1 VARTIAAVPPPQ
13 TGDGEL
19 TEFAA
24 ALEELFRAVLRAS
37 GRGVPGG
44 DTELTLSQYFLMD
57 AMGDQ
62 ALTVSEVARAARVA
76 VPTATRAL
84 RALEERGF
92 VERQREDGEDRRLVT
107 VALTPSGLGVL
118 EEKHEWVRTRQRE
131 IFEGLSPGERESVAE
146 TLNVLAEGIAEM

>member
-1 VARTIAAVPPPQ
+1 VRPTVAEPARPRA
-13 TGDGEL
+13 DDDEL
-19 TEFAA
+19 AEFAA
-24 ALEELFRAVLRAS
+24 ALEELVRAVLRVS

-44 DTELTLSQYFLMD
+44 ETELTLSQYFLMD
-57 AMGDQ
+57 AMGDGT
-62 ALTVSEVARAARVA
+62 LTVSEVARAARVA

-92 VERQREDGEDRRLVT
+92 VQREREDGEDRRLVT
-107 VALTPSGLGVL
+107 VALTRSGRGVL

-131 IFEGLSPGERESVAE
+131 IFEGLSQGERESVAE

>member
-1 VARTIAAVPPPQ
+1 VARTIAAVPQPQ
-13 TGDGEL
+13 SADGDL
-19 TEFAA
+19 ADFAA

-92 VERQREDGEDRRLVT
+92 VQREREDGEDRRLVT
-107 VALTPSGLGVL
+107 VALTRSGRGVL

-131 IFEGLSPGERESVAE
+131 IFEGLSQGERESVAE

>member
-1 VARTIAAVPPPQ
+1 MPQ
-13 TGDGEL
+13 PQSADGEL
-19 TEFAA
+19 ADFAA

-92 VERQREDGEDRRLVT
+92 VQREREDGEDRRLVT
-107 VALTPSGLGVL
+107 VALTRSGRGVL
-118 EEKHEWVRTRQRE
+118 DEKHEWVRTRQRE
-131 IFEGLSPGERESVAE
+131 IFEGLSEGERESVAE